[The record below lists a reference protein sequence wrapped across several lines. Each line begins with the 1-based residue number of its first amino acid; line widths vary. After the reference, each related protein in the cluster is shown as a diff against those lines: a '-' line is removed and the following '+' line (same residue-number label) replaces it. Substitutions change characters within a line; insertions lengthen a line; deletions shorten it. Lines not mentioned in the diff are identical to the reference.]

1 MFPLISSPGLVTVA
15 NEMFPHFPWEWK
27 FLSLISSLR
36 YEEHSKCRNEAAE
49 SKPCRPSRT
58 FTEPFLRSF
67 FQSTS
72 VLSTSSGWHRQ
83 QEWKMVTS
91 LKNKTDLWLNY
102 LQSRRYHLARCAKSS
117 FSYISLNR
125 RGKVG
130 KFAALE
136 TRRGPER
143 QAWVTDET
151 KIWFSQSAKQRRNPC
166 SRAPHLCTS
175 IWLRA
180 MFGLLKKAIVELPII
195 MRGNSKRTSGN
206 RHYSQFPPSLHALKD
221 WWEKKQCQVVS
232 QGGNKWY
239 MLPVQKIAVEFVYS
253 RQQKIKN
260 FSL

>member
-1 MFPLISSPGLVTVA
+1 MFPLISSPGHVTVA

-27 FLSLISSLR
+27 FLSLISPLR

-91 LKNKTDLWLNY
+91 LKNKTYLWLNY
-102 LQSRRYHLARCAKSS
+102 LRSRRYHLARCTKSS

-125 RGKVG
+125 RGEVG

-136 TRRGPER
+136 TRRGPKR
-143 QAWVTDET
+143 QACVTDET

-166 SRAPHLCTS
+166 SRAPTCAPVFDYAPCLACSKKPLSNCRSLWEEIRNAHPAIDIIHNFRHLCT
-175 IWLRA
+175 R
-180 MFGLLKKAIVELPII
+180 
-195 MRGNSKRTSGN
+195 
-206 RHYSQFPPSLHALKD
+206 
-221 WWEKKQCQVVS
+221 
-232 QGGNKWY
+232 
-239 MLPVQKIAVEFVYS
+239 
-253 RQQKIKN
+253 
-260 FSL
+260 

>member
-1 MFPLISSPGLVTVA
+1 MFPLISSPSHVTVA

-27 FLSLISSLR
+27 FLSLICPLR

-91 LKNKTDLWLNY
+91 LKNKTYLWLNY
-102 LQSRRYHLARCAKSS
+102 LRSRRYHLARCAKSS

-166 SRAPHLCTS
+166 SRAPTC
-175 IWLRA
+175 A
-180 MFGLLKKAIVELPII
+180 
-195 MRGNSKRTSGN
+195 
-206 RHYSQFPPSLHALKD
+206 
-221 WWEKKQCQVVS
+221 
-232 QGGNKWY
+232 
-239 MLPVQKIAVEFVYS
+239 PVFDYAPC
-253 RQQKIKN
+253 
-260 FSL
+260 LAC